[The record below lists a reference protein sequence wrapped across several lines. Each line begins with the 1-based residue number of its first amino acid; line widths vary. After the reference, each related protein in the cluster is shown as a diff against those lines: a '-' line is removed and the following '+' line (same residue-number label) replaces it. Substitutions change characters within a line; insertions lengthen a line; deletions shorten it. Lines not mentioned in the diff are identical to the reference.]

1 MFSLAC
7 LSLLKE
13 LSPCPG
19 DLARELC
26 IIFVK
31 GLEFPCLF
39 IEERKRV
46 WCIAD
51 PLLSLFICKMKRKI
65 EKQV

>member
-13 LSPCPG
+13 HSLCPG
-19 DLARELC
+19 DLARELR

-31 GLEFPCLF
+31 GLGFPCLF
-39 IEERKRV
+39 IEERKMV
-46 WCIAD
+46 
-51 PLLSLFICKMKRKI
+51 
-65 EKQV
+65 